1 MTAKQF
7 EVIDYFDSENKSIKA
22 IRDNGTTEIYSMDN
36 ELEAN
41 STCEK
46 LNALHEENTQLKEG
60 LKELKEI
67 GDYQAQRIQELNNEN
82 QHIKNT
88 IQTMKE
94 TERTQMGQSVLKQL
108 WEQIQC

>member
-46 LNALHEENTQLKEG
+46 LNALHEENT
-60 LKELKEI
+60 
-67 GDYQAQRIQELNNEN
+67 
-82 QHIKNT
+82 HIKTT
-88 IQTMKE
+88 IQTMKNN
-94 TERTQMGQSVLKQL
+94 ERTQIGQSVLKQL
-108 WEQIQC
+108 WEAIQ